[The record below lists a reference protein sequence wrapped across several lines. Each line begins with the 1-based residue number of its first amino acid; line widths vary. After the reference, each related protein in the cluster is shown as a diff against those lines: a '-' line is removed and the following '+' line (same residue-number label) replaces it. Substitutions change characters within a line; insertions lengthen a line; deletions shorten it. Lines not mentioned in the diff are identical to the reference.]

1 MGFIDSYKDLMKMH
15 NGLLKFMI
23 DEVQEEMK
31 TELAEY
37 GVEKILAP
45 EEFPVMTLAEA
56 QELLEKE
63 FDGIKA
69 VGEPDLEPEHERLL
83 CEYAKEK
90 LDSDF
95 IFITHYPISKRPFYT
110 LKSKDMEGMTDSF
123 DLLFKGV
130 EITSGGQR
138 VHDYEELKKDMK
150 GKGLNPDDFEFYLQ
164 AFKTGIPPHGGI
176 GLGIER
182 LTQKILGLDNVKKA
196 TLFPREINRIDTL
209 LNK

>member
-1 MGFIDSYKDLMKMH
+1 MSL
-15 NGLLKFMI
+15 
-23 DEVQEEMK
+23 
-31 TELAEY
+31 
-37 GVEKILAP
+37 P
-45 EEFPVMTLAEA
+45 EA
-56 QELLEKE
+56 QELLERE
-63 FDGIKA
+63 FEGVKA

-83 CEYAKEK
+83 CQYAKEK
-90 LDSDF
+90 LGSDF
-95 IFITHYPISKRPFYT
+95 IFITHYPVSKRPFYT
-110 LKSKDMEGMTDSF
+110 YKSADMEGMTDSF

-138 VHDYEELKKDMK
+138 IHDYDELVESMK
-150 GKGLNPDDFEFYLQ
+150 AKGLDPEKFEFYLQ

-176 GLGIER
+176 GLGVER

>member
-1 MGFIDSYKDLMKMH
+1 
-15 NGLLKFMI
+15 
-23 DEVQEEMK
+23 
-31 TELAEY
+31 
-37 GVEKILAP
+37 
-45 EEFPVMTLAEA
+45 
-56 QELLEKE
+56 
-63 FDGIKA
+63 
-69 VGEPDLEPEHERLL
+69 
-83 CEYAKEK
+83 
-90 LDSDF
+90 
-95 IFITHYPISKRPFYT
+95 YPISKRPFYT